1 MPLSSGTPDNKKNRM
16 KQPPEMTAEGFAE
29 WLSGLQDIINRMQ
42 TMALNMELLAG
53 LIREIDERLERLQV
67 SCCEINTIRELG
79 DIQDHIERVIK
90 CVNEK

>member
-1 MPLSSGTPDNKKNRM
+1 
-16 KQPPEMTAEGFAE
+16 MTAEGFAE